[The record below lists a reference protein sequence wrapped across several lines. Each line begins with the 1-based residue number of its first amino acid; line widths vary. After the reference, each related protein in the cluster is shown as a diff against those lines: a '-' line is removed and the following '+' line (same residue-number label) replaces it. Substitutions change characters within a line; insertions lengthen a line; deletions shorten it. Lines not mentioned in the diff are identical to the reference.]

1 MDDHSEFLT
10 NSDLMFC
17 PKGHRRWP
25 NEVKARIVAETLE
38 GGVRVRDV
46 ADRYGLRPNH
56 LSAWRRLARDGKLVL
71 PAPSVVS
78 GPAPG
83 PMFAPIIVEPVT
95 EPAEQPTLNATLEIV
110 HGDVVVRVGT
120 DTPATR
126 IAEIARALAE

>member
-1 MDDHSEFLT
+1 MDDHCEFLT
-10 NSDLMFC
+10 NSDLILS

-25 NEVKARIVAETLE
+25 DDVKARIVAETLE
-38 GGVRVRDV
+38 DGVRVREV

-71 PAPSVVS
+71 PASPVDA

-83 PMFAPIIVEPVT
+83 PVFAPMIVEPVT
-95 EPAEQPTLNATLEIV
+95 EPAEHPRPKAILEIV
-110 HGDVVVRVGT
+110 HGDVVVRLGT